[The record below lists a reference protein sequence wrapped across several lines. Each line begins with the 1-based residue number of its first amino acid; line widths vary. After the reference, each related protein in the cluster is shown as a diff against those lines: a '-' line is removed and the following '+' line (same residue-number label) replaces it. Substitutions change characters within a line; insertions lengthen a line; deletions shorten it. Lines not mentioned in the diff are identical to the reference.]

1 MKNQNI
7 NFFVV
12 QLVLA
17 CFALSPQAQ
26 AICQEG
32 CLTNSNTVLG
42 DDALLNNIGID
53 NTAIGYQALFSHSGP
68 NGNYNTAIGVQ
79 ALYNNTGGLS
89 KAAKTRP
96 PVGLRSF
103 TIHSGR
109 ATRPTVLV
117 RSLATLRAAAT
128 RPPVPLRFMATQPAS
143 ATQPPVIMR
152 FLATQPAITTS
163 QLACKRS

>member
-53 NTAIGYQALFSHSGP
+53 NTAIGYQSLFSHSGT
-68 NGNYNTAIGVQ
+68 NGNYNTAIGFQ
-79 ALYNNTGGLS
+79 TLYNNTGG
-89 KAAKTRP
+89 
-96 PVGLRSF
+96 F
-103 TIHSGR
+103 TEGSANT
-109 ATRPTVLV
+109 ATGWTALFHNTLGQSNTANGAGALV
-117 RSLATLRAAAT
+117 SNTTGGGNTATGAFALYG
-128 RPPVPLRFMATQPAS
+128 
-143 ATQPPVIMR
+143 
-152 FLATQPAITTS
+152 
-163 QLACKRS
+163 